1 MELVGQ
7 PSPGDVP
14 CRLGL
19 GSAGWEPEPGGGS
32 WRRGWGSESPRE
44 IVMEVLFSEGWA
56 KLAITTMMPPSEQW
70 CLTVNQVS
78 SAKTSCVKESSRRH
92 SNVSETQPLSQAPG
106 QACALQVLPGVL
118 LSLRWSAFSFS
129 SYYAVD

>member
-78 SAKTSCVKESSRRH
+78 SAKTSCRKRVIQATFKRLRDSA
-92 SNVSETQPLSQAPG
+92 TQPGSRAGLCAPG
-106 QACALQVLPGVL
+106 PAWGSALPPLVSV
-118 LSLRWSAFSFS
+118 FI
-129 SYYAVD
+129 